1 MLFSN
6 IKRFQVCICLIFFS
20 CCIDAYTQNTPTKL
34 YSVSGNIIDNT
45 TQLPAEFVTIILKN
59 ANDNSLAGHSE
70 TDSTGFF
77 RITCTQG
84 GDYYL
89 TISSLEY
96 KPIEKTASFSLS
108 SNNNAVQLGRI
119 LLEQSQ
125 EELGEVVMV
134 GQRRQIVYKLDK
146 QVIEA
151 SGYLSAAGGT
161 AADILTQTP
170 YIQMDVEGNIT
181 FRGISGF
188 KVYIDGKPSAIDG
201 SAALE
206 QIPAGQIENIEV
218 LSTPSARNDADGAA
232 GIININTKKQKLE
245 GWSGIVNVMGSS
257 ELSRNIDFMY
267 SLRKKDYRW
276 QLSGEVSRRYVLSD
290 FEQSKSIY
298 NTDSVINSQSIGDRE
313 RHVDVYTLRAGFDWF
328 KENTTWSAAIQP
340 GYRDRWRGGDLSY
353 NNTSR
358 HLTYG
363 GVAPTNT
370 LFNGNGS
377 DFVHLYEWNLR
388 PEFGVEHRFPNREGH
403 VLTASMYA
411 LYQGDAMENFQ
422 TDLWSLDGKQTQG
435 HRAWEDEYRFTAQLN
450 VDYVYPF
457 LNSTGK
463 FESGYQFFTYTED
476 GDYTVDMFDDNIDK
490 FVRRD
495 DLYNK
500 FLFRRD
506 IHAMYAMLSDRY
518 SAFSYQLGLRSEYSY
533 RKLGNNLKW
542 AHHSKH
548 KFDLFPSAH
557 LALDMKE
564 NSQLRLSYARRITQP
579 ELFYMEPYV
588 VYVDY
593 YTAQRGNPFI
603 KPEYT
608 NSIELGYNKTF
619 NNSTLAATLFHRNRT
634 DKIERIRVPFQN
646 EITLDSMTN
655 VGNDYATGL
664 ELVETSR
671 INRWWN
677 LDINGSLY
685 YYQVKNEYKVNGTDE
700 NSWNWQLAVNNNW
713 DIAKNTRMR
722 MEAYYV
728 GPMVSTQGRVNEFFY
743 LNLTVRQQLM
753 NRKLAA
759 SLVVRDVLATAKY
772 TRTQSVPGM
781 DSRTVI
787 YPSAPLFT
795 LTLSYTFNN
804 FKPQQKT
811 EKVDH
816 DIFEGTN
823 R

>member
-6 IKRFQVCICLIFFS
+6 IKRFQVFVCLIFFS
-20 CCIDAYTQNTPTKL
+20 YSINAYTQNTPTTP
-34 YSVSGNIIDNT
+34 YTISGNVVDNK
-45 TQLPAEFVTIILKN
+45 TQLPVEFATVILKN

-77 RITCTQG
+77 QIKCTKK

-89 TISSLEY
+89 TITSLGY
-96 KPIEKTASFSLS
+96 KSIEQTAVFSLS
-108 SNNNAVQLGRI
+108 QNNNSVQLGRI
-119 LLEQSQ
+119 MFEQSA
-125 EELGEVVMV
+125 EELAEVVMV
-134 GQRRQIVYKLDK
+134 GQRRQVVYKLDK
-146 QVIEA
+146 QVIET

-170 YIQMDVEGNIT
+170 YIRMDVEGNVT

-188 KVYIDGKPSAIDG
+188 KVYVDGKPSAIEG

-218 LSTPSARNDADGAA
+218 LSTPSAKNDADGAA

-257 ELSRNIDFMY
+257 ELSRSIDFMY

-276 QLSGEVSRRYVLSD
+276 QFSGEASRRYVLSD
-290 FEQSKSIY
+290 FEQSKTIFT
-298 NTDSVINSQSIGDRE
+298 TDSIINSQSSGNRE
-313 RHVDVYTLRAGFDWF
+313 RHVDIYTLRAGLDWF
-328 KENTTWSAAIQP
+328 KENTTWSVAFQP

-353 NNTSR
+353 NNTTVSG
-358 HLTYG
+358 YG
-363 GVAPTNT
+363 IPPRNT
-370 LFNGNGS
+370 RFDGS
-377 DFVHLYEWNLR
+377 DFVHLYEWTLR

-411 LYQGDAMENFQ
+411 LYEGDAMENFQ
-422 TDLWSLDGKQTQG
+422 TDLWSLEGKQTQG
-435 HRAWEDEYRFTAQLN
+435 HRAWEDEYRFTAQFN
-450 VDYVYPF
+450 ADYVYPF
-457 LNSTGK
+457 LNSTRK

-476 GDYTVDMFDDNIDK
+476 GDYTIDMFDDNINK

-500 FLFRRD
+500 YLFRRD
-506 IHAMYAMLSDRY
+506 IHAMYAMLSDKY
-518 SAFSYQLGLRSEYSY
+518 SAFSYQLGLRGEYSY
-533 RKLGNNLKW
+533 RKLGNNLEW
-542 AHHSKH
+542 AHHSKY

-557 LALDMKE
+557 FSLDMKD

-588 VYVDY
+588 VYVDH

-619 NNSTLAATLFHRNRT
+619 TNSTLAATLFHRIRT
-634 DKIERIRVPFQN
+634 DKIERIRIPFQDA
-646 EITLDSMTN
+646 ITLDSMTN

-671 INRWWN
+671 LAPWWN
-677 LDINGSLY
+677 LDVNGSLY

-728 GPMVSTQGRVNEFFY
+728 GPMVSTQGRVNDFFY

-753 NRKLAA
+753 NRRLTA
-759 SLVVRDVLATAKY
+759 SLVVRDVLSTAKY
-772 TRTQSVPGM
+772 TRTQSVLGM

-811 EKVDH
+811 EKVNH